1 MVHLIVVE
9 PFADYVPG
17 DRITDPDAIGKLEN
31 NGSVVRV
38 SVPDAAPNAPSDPAP
53 HDSEV

>member
-17 DRITDPDAIGKLEN
+17 DRITDQDTVSKLKDH
-31 NGSVVRV
+31 GGVVRV
-38 SVPDAAPNAPSDPAP
+38 SVPDAEPSEPAPAP